1 MTFSSLSIKQKLL
14 FALIIAVLA
23 STILVGSISQWIAR
37 DLITENLETMQLPAM
52 VQQVGNRVDKEV
64 SVMQTVAHS
73 IATNPDLVAWSAA
86 GADNAGEKR
95 LVRYLKDIVKY
106 NDLTVA
112 SFVDRET
119 HNYWN
124 QDGFLRQLKND
135 EFDGWFFAYKD
146 SEKADSLSLY
156 NEPGVGYRLFANYQQ
171 LNGRGMSGVAKSV
184 DELVDILNGV
194 RLADSGVIYMVDGTG
209 TVIAHPDTSL
219 LGDASINAIA
229 GGKSA
234 GSLLS
239 QQAFTMVT
247 SDIDGEETLFASTFI
262 KSAGW
267 YVIAQVPKAELFS
280 ALDAASR
287 HIIIWSGLVAAL
299 FAVIGIWL
307 AASITRPLERLADA
321 FQALGKGDG
330 DLSTR
335 LNVPE
340 QKETARLVEGFNQ
353 FIGHLHDTISSVAQ
367 TSQRLRE
374 SASAVAGQS
383 RHTEKV
389 SQTQRDRTIQVATAL
404 TEMGSTVDEIASSAT
419 LAAQRAQEGSLT
431 SQEGRRETQTAV
443 AAISSLSQQVRHVA
457 DVIQSLDAH
466 TTAIGGILDTIRGI
480 SEQTNLLALN
490 AAIEA
495 ARAGDH
501 GRGFS
506 VVADEVRTLAQRAAS
521 ATDEI
526 QTKMDTFQQASQD
539 AVSQMHTSRAQT
551 DEVVAAASR
560 IDDLLQTVAANI
572 EGINDINTQVA
583 TGTEE
588 QSVVI
593 EDINRNINDISESS
607 EDSLATAS
615 ALVKVSEQLDT
626 LAKDLA
632 TQVDQFRL

>member
-1 MTFSSLSIKQKLL
+1 MSH
-14 FALIIAVLA
+14 
-23 STILVGSISQWIAR
+23 G
-37 DLITENLETMQLPAM
+37 
-52 VQQVGNRVDKEV
+52 
-64 SVMQTVAHS
+64 

-86 GADNAGEKR
+86 GADEAGEKR
-95 LVRYLKDIVKY
+95 LVRYLKDLVKY
-106 NDLTVA
+106 NDLSVA

-119 HNYWN
+119 YNYWN

-146 SEKADSLSLY
+146 SGKADSLSLY

-194 RLADSGVIYMVDGTG
+194 RLAESGVIYMVDSQG
-209 TVIAHPDTSL
+209 TVIAHPNTEL
-219 LGDASINAIA
+219 LGDTSINGIA
-229 GGKSA
+229 GSKSA
-234 GSLLS
+234 DTLLN
-239 QQAFTMVT
+239 QQAFTMATTEV
-247 SDIDGEETLFASTFI
+247 DGEETLFASTYI

-267 YVIAQVPKAELFS
+267 YVIAQVPKAELLS

-287 HIIIWSGLVAAL
+287 HIIIWAALVAAL

-335 LNVPE
+335 LTVPE
-340 QKETARLVEGFNQ
+340 QKEMARLVEGFNL
-353 FIGHLHDTISSVAQ
+353 FISHLHDTISNVAR
-367 TSQRLRE
+367 TSHRLRE
-374 SASAVAGQS
+374 SASTVAGQS
-383 RHTEKV
+383 RHTEKI

-404 TEMGSTVDEIASSAT
+404 TEMGSTVNEIASSAT
-419 LAAQRAQEGSLT
+419 MAAQRAKEGNNT
-431 SQEGRRETQTAV
+431 SQEGRNVTQNAV
-443 AAISSLSQQVRHVA
+443 TAISSLSQQVGNVA
-457 DVIQSLDAH
+457 EVIQSLNEH

-480 SEQTNLLALN
+480 SDQTNLLALN

-495 ARAGDH
+495 ARAGDQ

-539 AVSQMHTSRAQT
+539 AVSQMHTSRSQT
-551 DEVVAAASR
+551 EEVVAAASR
-560 IDDLLQTVAANI
+560 IDELLQTVAANI

-593 EDINRNINDISESS
+593 EDINRNINEISESS
-607 EDSLATAS
+607 EDSLSTAS
-615 ALVKVSEQLDT
+615 ALVKISEQLDT
-626 LAKDLA
+626 LANDLA
-632 TQVDQFRL
+632 TQVEQFRL